1 MAKTDPKE
9 SIINMKEI
17 PSQTKYLFIIFF
29 EYHRTKTIV
38 LFILRWPTKK
48 KVLVGTGIAAAV
60 IVIII
65 IAVVLGVLLSRK
77 GSKVYLVC

>member
-1 MAKTDPKE
+1 
-9 SIINMKEI
+9 
-17 PSQTKYLFIIFF
+17 
-29 EYHRTKTIV
+29 
-38 LFILRWPTKK
+38 LRWPTKK

-77 GSKVYLVC
+77 GSKVYLVCSPI